1 MDFVFSLFLPIL
13 DMLINISNIGLYMNS
28 DEKRK
33 LREKLRLLKQE
44 LQDAPCWINGTVI
57 ESTRKQSKTV
67 KPFYYL
73 SQSVNG
79 KTKTTYIAPRHL
91 ESFKKAAAEGIRL
104 KEILSEIN
112 SINILMLKSESNN
125 AS

>member
-1 MDFVFSLFLPIL
+1 MS
-13 DMLINISNIGLYMNS
+13 S
-28 DEKRK
+28 DQTRE
-33 LREKLRLLKQE
+33 LREKLSQLKQE
-44 LQDAPCWINGTVI
+44 LLDVPCWVSGTII
-57 ESTRKQSKTV
+57 ESSRKQGKTR

-79 KTKTTYIAPRHL
+79 KTKTTYIAARHL
-91 ESFKKAAAEGIRL
+91 DIFKKAAAEGKRL

-112 SINILMLKSESNN
+112 RINILLLKSESND

>member
-1 MDFVFSLFLPIL
+1 MSSVQTR
-13 DMLINISNIGLYMNS
+13 
-28 DEKRK
+28 E
-33 LREKLRLLKQE
+33 LREKLSQLKQE
-44 LQDAPCWINGTVI
+44 FLDVPYWVSGTII
-57 ESTRKQSKTV
+57 ESSRKQGKTR

-79 KTKTTYIAPRHL
+79 KTKTTYIAARHL
-91 ESFKKAAAEGIRL
+91 DTFKKAAIEGKRL

-112 SINILMLKSESNN
+112 RINILLLKSESND